1 VTDALAVHYAQALAD
16 SVFAAD
22 SGIRPEDAIEQLRS
36 AAELFAGN
44 ADFHRVLL
52 SPAVPKSAK
61 SALVAKIAD
70 QFQFSRLIRN
80 FLMVI
85 VNHRRTAEV
94 PRIVEAFEDAV
105 DRHLG
110 FERAEIIAATELTDE
125 QKRQVEDSLARKSG
139 KRIRAVYQVDPSIV
153 GGLIARLGSKEYDGS
168 LRGRL
173 EAMRRRLAAAS

>member
-22 SGIRPEDAIEQLRS
+22 SGIRPEEAIEQLRT
-36 AAELFAGN
+36 AAELFAGSV
-44 ADFHRVLL
+44 DFHRILQ
-52 SPAVPKSAK
+52 SPAVAKSAK
-61 SALVAKIAD
+61 SAVVGKIAD
-70 QFQFSRLIRN
+70 QLQFSRLLRN

-85 VNHRRTAEV
+85 VNHRRTAEI

-110 FERAEIIAATELTDE
+110 FERAEIIAAAELTDE
-125 QKRQVEDSLARKSG
+125 QKRHVEDSLAQKSG
-139 KRIRAVYQVDPSIV
+139 KRIRPVYQIDPSLI
-153 GGLIARLGSKEYDGS
+153 GGLIARLGSREYDGS